1 MKISAGFSTL
11 CALLACLT
19 LAPASEG
26 QAAEFPRPQALM
38 PGVAANAP
46 SADEAE
52 AEAQARVSRREASDR
67 AREAFPNSRVLNIR
81 LENGQWILRM
91 DQGGNV
97 FNVLVDANTGRV
109 RRAD

>member
-1 MKISAGFSTL
+1 MKISAGFSTAF
-11 CALLACLT
+11 ALLACLT
-19 LAPASEG
+19 LAPPSEG
-26 QAAEFPRPQALM
+26 QAAEFPRPQGLM
-38 PGVAANAP
+38 PGLAANAA
-46 SADEAE
+46 SADE